1 PLTQWGGHGPPCASN
16 ETWSGGCQSR
26 VAKTGTPAAS
36 AAAIQRLR
44 TGTMAS
50 PSGTASAPPGQ
61 KSRWTSTRRR
71 ASPSRRASRDMELG
85 GAEGERKVRDGRV
98 PSGRHGCGDTEP
110 TGEVRGA
117 SSGRVP
123 RGFPPVLRP
132 STLVLPV
139 SDLFDA

>member
-1 PLTQWGGHGPPCASN
+1 EEEGVALPEGIERHG
-16 ETWSGGCQSR
+16 
-26 VAKTGTPAAS
+26 
-36 AAAIQRLR
+36 
-44 TGTMAS
+44 
-50 PSGTASAPPGQ
+50 
-61 KSRWTSTRRR
+61 
-71 ASPSRRASRDMELG
+71 LG

-98 PSGRHGCGDTEP
+98 PSGRPGCGDTEP

-139 SDLFDA
+139 SDLFDAAAAARRAASAPLADRMRPQTLDQFVGQAHILGPGKLLRRAVEADRVTSVIFFGPP